1 MIFQTEFIR
10 LINSKSSSP
19 KDTVVTLKGKIAA
32 ILTGLLVTQVY
43 IFVKTHGSVY
53 IRLYILC
60 LKDKKAKKV
69 NRSTV
74 KLFLTALVF

>member
-1 MIFQTEFIR
+1 MIFQTEFIG

-43 IFVKTHGSVY
+43 IYLSKHMEVY
-53 IRLYILC
+53 
-60 LKDKKAKKV
+60 
-69 NRSTV
+69 T
-74 KLFLTALVF
+74 